1 MERIEELLMDMI
13 DDGPLDGSADASP
26 LPIDAELRNE
36 LQRIHAQSPLLAQC
50 IEHPSDTVMAAL
62 QAQRASLHATFFAA
76 PTASVGAAG
85 MWGGGVVVLATL
97 LNLAASL
104 FTPDQVLVSIPRTPV
119 VLEQPAALDQ
129 PSVEQPAQR
138 IREGMRSMPTSPRR
152 ITTGTIESRI
162 ERSALVQHRK
172 ELLERLA
179 RTTDPAERRQ
189 LERDLKRAS
198 EVVKEK

>member
-36 LQRIHAQSPLLAQC
+36 LQRIHAQTPLLAQC
-50 IEHPSDTVMAAL
+50 IEHPSDSVMAAL

-85 MWGGGVVVLATL
+85 KWGGGVVILATL
-97 LNLAASL
+97 LNLAASQ

-162 ERSALVQHRK
+162 ERSALEQHRK

-179 RTTDPAERRQ
+179 RTTDPEERRQ
-189 LERDLKRAS
+189 LERDLNRVKRVTS
-198 EVVKEK
+198 DK

>member
-50 IEHPSDTVMAAL
+50 IEYPSDTVMAAL
-62 QAQRASLHATFFAA
+62 QAQRASLHATFFSA

-85 MWGGGVVVLATL
+85 KWGGGVVVLATL
-97 LNLAASL
+97 LNLTASL
-104 FTPDQVLVSIPRTPV
+104 FTPEHVLESIPRTPV
-119 VLEQPAALDQ
+119 VLEQPAVFDQ

-138 IREGMRSMPTSPRR
+138 IREGVRSVPTSPRR
-152 ITTGTIESRI
+152 ITTSTIESRI
-162 ERSALVQHRK
+162 ERSALEQHRK
-172 ELLERLA
+172 DLLERLS
-179 RTTDPAERRQ
+179 RTTDPEERRQ